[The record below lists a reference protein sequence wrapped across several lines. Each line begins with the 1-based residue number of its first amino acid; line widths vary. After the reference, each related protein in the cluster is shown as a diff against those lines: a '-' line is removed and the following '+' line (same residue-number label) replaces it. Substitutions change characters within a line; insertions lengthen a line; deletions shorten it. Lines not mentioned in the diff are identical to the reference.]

1 MPDDLNKKSPVV
13 RSPEPRVEARR
24 GAGERRRASEIS
36 REIEEL
42 GRVLEGHDRLARDNS
57 APRAE
62 NLPAQATQTAGRVGD
77 RSTPK
82 PDPALED
89 EIPAVTRRCGPY
101 ARAMIKAWQKKQGLP
116 ETGFL
121 DESQLVALL
130 EQVTLTK
137 PAEEE
142 TKLVAR
148 RQA

>member
-1 MPDDLNKKSPVV
+1 MPDDPKKTPPVV
-13 RSPEPRVEARR
+13 RSPEPRVEAGR
-24 GAGERRRASEIS
+24 GAEERRRASEIS

-42 GRVLEGHDRLARDNS
+42 GRVLESHDRLAGHTS

-62 NLPAQATQTAGRVGD
+62 PPPAQATQPGGRVGV
-77 RSTPK
+77 RSAPK

-89 EIPAVTRRCGPY
+89 ERPAVTSRCSPY
-101 ARAMIKAWQKKQGLP
+101 ARAMIKAWQKEQGLP

-130 EQVTLTK
+130 EQVTPTK